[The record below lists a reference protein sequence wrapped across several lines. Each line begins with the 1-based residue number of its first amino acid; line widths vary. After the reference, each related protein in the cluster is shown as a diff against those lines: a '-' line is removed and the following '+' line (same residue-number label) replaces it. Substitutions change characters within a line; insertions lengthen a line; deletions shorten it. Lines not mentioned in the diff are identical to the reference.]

1 MRYVVCSRW
10 TVLVWA
16 ALGACGGEP
25 SALKPAEA
33 PALAARAPVDRR
45 TVAQGRVEEIGSL
58 AVGDRLRGLDAPLVC
73 GPFGWPAATGFACD
87 CVPVYYDSGS
97 EVGAPRGA
105 KPTMTRGTYPIA
117 CTPPSAVGRTG
128 PATTAMSGPAPAPPV
143 ASVPGVWTAGSEA
156 PRAPTACRCA
166 ARCR

>member
-1 MRYVVCSRW
+1 MRYVVRSRW

-25 SALKPAEA
+25 SAMKPAEA

-87 CVPVYYDSGS
+87 CVPVYYDSAS

-105 KPTMTRGTYPIA
+105 KPTMTDDQGDLSYCLHSTECGRPDGPCEDGDEWPGAGASRVDRGF
-117 CTPPSAVGRTG
+117 
-128 PATTAMSGPAPAPPV
+128 
-143 ASVPGVWTAGSEA
+143 
-156 PRAPTACRCA
+156 
-166 ARCR
+166 